1 MPTPSSTLATHAP
14 HDCYGV
20 HPEVLL
26 RTHRSW
32 DGTPYQGY
40 PDGRIEL
47 TLQRIRLE
55 PNTAVN
61 WHQHPCPVI
70 VYVMSGELR
79 LQLRDSDRHCCFGA
93 GSVIAEVV
101 DLVHRGTTGD
111 LPVELLMFCAGAQGM
126 AVAIEADGPT
136 Q

>member
-1 MPTPSSTLATHAP
+1 MPTTSSTLATHAP

-47 TLQRIRLE
+47 TLSPETLGRVHFDMRPDATGLSITLSAERPETLYG
-55 PNTAVN
+55 V
-61 WHQHPCPVI
+61 
-70 VYVMSGELR
+70 G
-79 LQLRDSDRHCCFGA
+79 
-93 GSVIAEVV
+93 IASNY
-101 DLVHRGTTGD
+101 
-111 LPVELLMFCAGAQGM
+111 QGQGLKL
-126 AVAIEADGPT
+126 A
-136 Q
+136 